1 MTTSP
6 TVAISVLL
14 ASAAA
19 VAVSLTMRPE
29 AAVAPT
35 DANAELR
42 LEVARLRETQDTLLK
57 EIEALRVRP
66 VQAPV
71 GGSER
76 VAAGLRDDQV
86 AAAVE
91 AYLQRRDDTS
101 EKEATAPG
109 DATATFDMEKDWK
122 GLLGKN
128 YWENPDLWK
137 KAFASGRMDE
147 LIAKFEAMAAADPK
161 NVASQMDLAHAY
173 MAYLQLDQTK
183 WQYSMKADG
192 VFDNV
197 LELDE
202 NHWEARFTK
211 AVSYTFW
218 PDFMGKRGDAIKH
231 FERLVEQQEVQPAA
245 DHHAETYLYLGNLL
259 EQSDPARAKQMWAKG
274 AQRHP
279 QHAELSKKAGS

>member
-1 MTTSP
+1 MTTTP

-19 VAVSLTMRPE
+19 VAVSFTMRPE
-29 AAVAPT
+29 VAVAPT
-35 DANAELR
+35 DAAAELR
-42 LEVARLRETQDTLLK
+42 QEVAQLRETQDTLEK
-57 EIEALRVRP
+57 EIAALRARP
-66 VQAPV
+66 VQASV

-91 AYLQRRDDTS
+91 AYLQHRDDKTA
-101 EKEATAPG
+101 KEATAPG
-109 DATATFDMEKDWK
+109 EATAAFDMEKDLE

-128 YWENPDLWK
+128 YWENPELWK

-147 LIAKFEAMAAADPK
+147 LIAKFEQMAAADPK
-161 NVASQMDLAHAY
+161 NVESQMDLAHAY

-192 VFDNV
+192 VFDKV

-218 PDFMGKRGDAIKH
+218 PDFLGKKGDAIKH
-231 FERLVEQQEVQPAA
+231 FERLVEQQDVQPAE
-245 DHHAETYLYLGNLL
+245 DHQAETYLYLGNLL

-274 AQRHP
+274 AKRHP
-279 QHAELSKKAGS
+279 QHAELAKKAGS